1 MIEPAFSALQRAL
14 ELGYRYLKRLR
25 RDPDLKALRRD
36 PRFIDLLRRF
46 EFLI

>member
-1 MIEPAFSALQRAL
+1 
-14 ELGYRYLKRLR
+14 LGYRFIRRLR

-36 PRFIDLLRRF
+36 PRFAQLLRRF